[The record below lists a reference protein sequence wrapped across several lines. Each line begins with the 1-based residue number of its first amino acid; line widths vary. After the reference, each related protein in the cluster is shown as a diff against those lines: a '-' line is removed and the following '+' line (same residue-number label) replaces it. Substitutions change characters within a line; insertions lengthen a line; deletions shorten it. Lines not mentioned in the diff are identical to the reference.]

1 MSQVILT
8 ENEVRA
14 VTSSRLAEKLGTDK
28 DKVLSLSGKTIYIV
42 ATGKNFEQNCAP
54 TLTKLRESNEVYIV
68 DEAPKP
74 KRRRSTPKKD
84 PILDD
89 GLVAGGDTVDIS
101 KYRKNTP
108 VSDEGDNSE

>member
-28 DKVLSLSGKTIYIV
+28 DKVLSYSGKTIYVV

-54 TLTKLRESNEVYIV
+54 TLAKLRESNEVHIV

-74 KRRRSTPKKD
+74 KRRSRRTASVVDETPTLRVFTPPVEENGDEPTVEST
-84 PILDD
+84 
-89 GLVAGGDTVDIS
+89 
-101 KYRKNTP
+101 
-108 VSDEGDNSE
+108 E